1 MIRIQEHPEL
11 IEKAARWFHEKWG
24 IPETAYLES
33 MRACVERRG
42 PVPQWYVLMEEER
55 VIAGLGVIERDFHQR
70 PDLTPNVCAV
80 YVEEAYRGQGIAGR
94 MLDFVCR
101 EFREKG
107 LKNLYLVTDHDAF
120 YERYGWAFLCM
131 VPEEDGAAMTRMY
144 RYEL

>member
-55 VIAGLGVIERDFHQR
+55 VIAGLSD
-70 PDLTPNVCAV
+70 
-80 YVEEAYRGQGIAGR
+80 
-94 MLDFVCR
+94 
-101 EFREKG
+101 
-107 LKNLYLVTDHDAF
+107 
-120 YERYGWAFLCM
+120 
-131 VPEEDGAAMTRMY
+131 
-144 RYEL
+144 